1 MSETAAIPAQS
12 PSRGHLLRIL
22 GVGFGLAVTIGN
34 TIGAGI
40 LGAPGEVAARLPN
53 PYLYLAAWVA
63 AGLYALFCSA
73 TVAEVATLV
82 PKSGGQYIF
91 AHYTFGPYAGFL
103 VGWSDWLSTCGSMA
117 AVSILIGQYSG
128 MLIPCLAAHAAAVAV
143 SLVIIFALLQW
154 RGVRWGSAI
163 QNSTAI
169 VKAIGF
175 LAIVMACLLASPA
188 ADTQPVTYAPLLGG
202 FGVVAA
208 IVISLQLV
216 IYTYDGWTGVIYFSE
231 EVHNPARDIPRS
243 MLGGVASVILV
254 YLLVNFALLHVL
266 GMARIAGD
274 PLPMGTAAGV
284 LWGARADTVLQIVV
298 IVSLLSAMNAFH
310 LMACRILFAM
320 SRDGLVSRVADRVN
334 EGGTP
339 SIALWLG
346 TLVTVAF
353 VVTGTF
359 EKVTSAMAFF
369 FVFNY
374 VVSLSS
380 VFVLRHRE
388 PGRPRPFRAWG
399 YPWISGL
406 VLCGSLAFLGGVIAS
421 DPRRS
426 MYSLLVL
433 AASYPLFRI
442 LRRRRKPGAE

>member
-1 MSETAAIPAQS
+1 MSETAATPAQS
-12 PSRGHLLRIL
+12 PGRGHLLRIL

-53 PYLYLAAWVA
+53 PYLYLAVWVA
-63 AGLYALFCSA
+63 AGLYAFFCSA

-128 MLIPCLAAHAAAVAV
+128 MLIPRLAAHAAAVAV

-175 LAIVMACLLASPA
+175 LAIVMACLLVSPA

-274 PLPMGTAAGV
+274 PLPLGTAAGV